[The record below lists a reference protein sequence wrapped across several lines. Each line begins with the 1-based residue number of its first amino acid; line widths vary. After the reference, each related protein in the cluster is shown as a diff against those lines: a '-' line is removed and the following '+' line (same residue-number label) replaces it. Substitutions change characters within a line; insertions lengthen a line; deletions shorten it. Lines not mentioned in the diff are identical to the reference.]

1 MAVLSRHG
9 VHLERPVAAQLLD
22 RIRELAR
29 REKRALTVDE
39 VLLLARGAIT
49 GLRTPASVKTTLHL

>member
-1 MAVLSRHG
+1 MAVLRRHG

-22 RIRELAR
+22 RIRELAG

-39 VLLLARGAIT
+39 VLLLARSVIT
-49 GLRTPASVKTTLHL
+49 GLKTLAIAKTPLHL

>member
-1 MAVLSRHG
+1 V
-9 VHLERPVAAQLLD
+9 QLLD

-39 VLLLARGAIT
+39 ALVVAREVISRLDA
-49 GLRTPASVKTTLHL
+49 RATPKPALHL